1 MKKSILGTAAILILV
16 GCSSLSKDHAITKL
30 QAETSRMLALASS
43 DELVISKVN
52 LGEADLL
59 GGQSVS
65 YRATTGKGR
74 IFDCSSYISAGFL
87 GDPPK
92 LGTVDCKPIVAH
104 Q

>member
-1 MKKSILGTAAILILV
+1 MKKSIFGAAAILILV
-16 GCSSLSKDHAITKL
+16 GCSTLSKDHAITKL
-30 QAETSRMLALASS
+30 QTETAHMLALASS

-52 LGEADLL
+52 LGEADFL
-59 GGQSVS
+59 GGQSIS

-74 IFDCSSYISAGFL
+74 IFDCSSYIIPGLL

-92 LGTVDCKPIVAH
+92 LSTVNCKPIVAH